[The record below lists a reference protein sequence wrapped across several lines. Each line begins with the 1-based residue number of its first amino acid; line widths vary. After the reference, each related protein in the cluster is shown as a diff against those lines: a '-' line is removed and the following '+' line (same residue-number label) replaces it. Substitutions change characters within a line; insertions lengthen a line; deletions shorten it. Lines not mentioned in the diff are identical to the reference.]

1 MISNHPVLTDYVTG
15 RPVLDVGPEANRQA
29 VEKFLVENKGY
40 DKSDILVDMPLRLDI
55 GGKPYDTRLD
65 LVVQVDGNPFMVIRC
80 VAGSLDS
87 REREVIYA
95 ARVAGKTPMP
105 VAAASDGHTAL
116 VFDAIRRKPSGEGL
130 EAIPSPDE
138 ARKIAASSK
147 VQPISAD
154 RLEKEKIIFRSYDIQ
169 NVNFVENGCCSD

>member
-29 VEKFLVENKGY
+29 VEKFLVEYKGY
-40 DKSDILVDMPLRLDI
+40 DKSDILVDMPLSLDI

-65 LVVQVDGNPFMVIRC
+65 LVVRVDGNPFMVIRC

-95 ARVAGKTPMP
+95 ARVAGKIPMP
-105 VAAASDGHTAL
+105 VAVVSDGRTAL

-130 EAIPSPDE
+130 EAIPSPKE
-138 ARKIAASSK
+138 ARKIAVFAK
-147 VQPISAD
+147 VQPISAE

-169 NVNFVENGCCSD
+169 NVNFAENGCCGD